1 LLLIQAYASSDFDS
15 PPNIDNYFNHPFM
28 QQADAP
34 AAVAPPAADT
44 QASDKASVSSDGPSS
59 PVRQSN
65 GTNLPSSRP
74 ARVSFKGIAAPA
86 PAAPA
91 ATAAAAS
98 QLIDLLSLEDITP
111 PAAPVAEQPQTAV
124 TDSDGML

>member
-1 LLLIQAYASSDFDS
+1 
-15 PPNIDNYFNHPFM
+15 M

-44 QASDKASVSSDGPSS
+44 QALDKASVSSDGPSS

-65 GTNLPSSRP
+65 GTNPPSSRP
-74 ARVSFKGIAAPA
+74 ARVSFRGIAAPA
-86 PAAPA
+86 PAAVAAPA

-98 QLIDLLSLEDITP
+98 ELIDLLSMEDTAA
-111 PAAPVAEQPQTAV
+111 PAAPVAEQPQAAV

>member
-1 LLLIQAYASSDFDS
+1 
-15 PPNIDNYFNHPFM
+15 M

-44 QASDKASVSSDGPSS
+44 QALD
-59 PVRQSN
+59 R
-65 GTNLPSSRP
+65 
-74 ARVSFKGIAAPA
+74 GIAAPA
-86 PAAPA
+86 PAAVAAPA

-98 QLIDLLSLEDITP
+98 ELIDLLSMEDTAA
-111 PAAPVAEQPQTAV
+111 PAAPVAEQPQAAV